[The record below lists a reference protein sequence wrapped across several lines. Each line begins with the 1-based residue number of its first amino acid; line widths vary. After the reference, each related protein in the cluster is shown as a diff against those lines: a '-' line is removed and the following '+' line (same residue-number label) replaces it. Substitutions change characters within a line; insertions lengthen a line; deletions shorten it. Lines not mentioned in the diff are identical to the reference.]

1 MQKRN
6 LLFPLLL
13 GLLLTTSCTA
23 KSEKSSLPKEED
35 KVESISKAEQNSAI
49 ILGKRADLK
58 EKEKS
63 KTPEKSKDMAKTI
76 NEFSGKSFYELFKYE
91 REVNPDKSVV
101 YSPYSYLSALSML
114 NKYTD
119 FSKDNELKDYEG
131 LDFKN
136 YKVNNLESKN
146 VLLARDTFVG
156 KNAKSDDEYK
166 VVKFPK
172 EAEAESK
179 KLQQEVLKEVLSAP
193 NYDDPAIQ
201 MVIINATR
209 FLGYWS
215 TYFDKDMTNKADYT
229 MANGNKI
236 KVDMMHSSDL
246 AKDNNMAY
254 EDGKLQMYR
263 KPLTE
268 KEGSKEITGYA
279 YIVKPKDTLVQEKE
293 LASIVKG
300 LDKLVSSYGDKAKKY
315 DSVYLDMPKIDITSR
330 FDLKKIEE
338 INGKKFIKD
347 SYKIKKEFAGSDTVG
362 TNIGGIG
369 QVAKLQVDE
378 KKVEAKAV
386 TDIVMLTSLAPE
398 KKSVFELVANSPFF
412 MVTTSLDKDGK
423 EVISFASFIDSPV
436 QK

>member
-1 MQKRN
+1 MEMQKRN
-6 LLFPLLL
+6 LLFPLLV

-23 KSEKSSLPKEED
+23 ESESGNLPKDTGKVESLEKSEKNSPVVLEKRPK
-35 KVESISKAEQNSAI
+35 
-49 ILGKRADLK
+49 LK
-58 EKEKS
+58 KETDNKKS
-63 KTPEKSKDMAKTI
+63 QDMPETI
-76 NEFSGKSFYELFKYE
+76 NEFAGRSFYELFKYE
-91 REVNPDKSVV
+91 REVNPDKSLV
-101 YSPYSYLSALSML
+101 YSPYSYLLALSML

-119 FSKDNELKDYEG
+119 FGDDNELKDYEG

-146 VLLARDTFVG
+146 VLLARDTFIG
-156 KNAKSDDEYK
+156 KNAKTDDEFK

-172 EAEAESK
+172 EAEAEST
-179 KLQQEVLKEVLSAP
+179 KLQKEVLKEVLSAP
-193 NYDDPAIQ
+193 NYDDPALQ

-229 MANGNKI
+229 LANGNKV
-236 KVDMMHSSDL
+236 KVDMMHSTDL
-246 AKDNNMAY
+246 AKDNNIAY
-254 EDGKLQMYR
+254 EDGKVQMYR

-268 KEGSKEITGYA
+268 KEGSQDVTGYA
-279 YIVKPKDTLVQEKE
+279 YIVKPKDT
-293 LASIVKG
+293 IVEAKK
-300 LDKLVSSYGDKAKKY
+300 LESMAKDLEKLVLSYGDKAKEY

-330 FDLKKIEE
+330 FDLKKMEE
-338 INGKKFIKD
+338 INGKKFIGD
-347 SYKIKKEFAGSDTVG
+347 SYKIKKEFAGKDVAD
-362 TNIGGIG
+362 TNIGGIK

-386 TDIVMLTSLAPE
+386 TEIAMKTSLAPE
-398 KKSVFELVANSPFF
+398 PKSVFELVANSPFF

-423 EVISFASFIDSPV
+423 EVISFASFVDNPV